1 MGDFLF
7 VFLVVGGLGSFF
19 YYKSR
24 DSVSHSSAEEV
35 AAEEIV
41 AEEIVAEEIVAEE
54 IVAEEVAA
62 EEIVAEEIVAEE
74 VVAEEVVAEEVVA
87 EEVVAEEVVAEEVV
101 AEEVVAEEPE
111 HNALTWRV
119 LQRVLENPG
128 ILQVELYKLFP
139 HENRKQLQSTLLQ
152 LDKENVLKR
161 ENSSLV

>member
-35 AAEEIV
+35 
-41 AEEIVAEEIVAEE
+41 
-54 IVAEEVAA
+54 
-62 EEIVAEEIVAEE
+62 VAEE

-87 EEVVAEEVVAEEVV
+87 EEIVAEEI
-101 AEEVVAEEPE
+101 VAEEPE

-119 LQRVLENPG
+119 LQRVLGNPG

-161 ENSSLV
+161 EKVGNSYRLFPV